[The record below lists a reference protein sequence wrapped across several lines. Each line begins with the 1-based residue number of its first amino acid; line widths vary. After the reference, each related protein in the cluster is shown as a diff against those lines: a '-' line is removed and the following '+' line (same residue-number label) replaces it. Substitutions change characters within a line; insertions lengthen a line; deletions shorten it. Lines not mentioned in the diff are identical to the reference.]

1 MELDAF
7 RAFCVRQQTL
17 YVYGTGGF
25 GRMVMAYLDEQGI
38 AVAGFVETKKKVVT
52 VMEKPV
58 WELQELPQKDC
69 GFVLGVGKRYAEEI
83 VQNLNQAG
91 FSIFFPVSSSLM
103 KQVQMAT
110 EYKKELPIQN
120 NYINVLVYHRI
131 IDKISDPWD
140 IAVSPAHFEEHIRF
154 IQEHYAIV
162 RFEDDW
168 SKVHEKSVAITFDD
182 GYVDNYR
189 VALPIL
195 EKYHVPATF
204 FISTGNIDTGREFWW
219 DYLARIFINAT
230 MSLEN
235 LTLGKEIISSQGTTI
250 QNMRNAH
257 KIIKSLSFDE
267 REKVLYKW
275 EHSLRAK
282 ANTDKDSRTVNY
294 EELKRMSNS
303 AYATIGSHTVS
314 HPALAGMPQRL
325 QRWEIEESKTA
336 IEKIIGDRIE
346 IFSYP
351 FGGRPDFSDE
361 TVHILKDCGYKK
373 AAVNWRGIAGK
384 DTDKY
389 RIPRNK
395 VWDGGAGE
403 LERQIRGAW
412 IMFSDT

>member
-7 RAFCVRQQTL
+7 RAFCMRQQTL

-38 AVAGFVETKKKVVT
+38 AVAGFVETKKKAAT

-58 WELQELPQKDC
+58 WGLQELPQKDC
-69 GFVLGVGKRYAEEI
+69 GFVLGVGTRYADEI

-103 KQVQMAT
+103 KQVQMVT
-110 EYKKELPIQN
+110 EYKKEVPIQKN
-120 NYINVLVYHRI
+120 FINVLVYHRI
-131 IDKISDPWD
+131 IDNISDSWD

-168 SKVHEKSVAITFDD
+168 SKVHEKAVVITFDD

-204 FISTGNIDTGREFWW
+204 FISTGNIGTEREFWW
-219 DYLARIFINAT
+219 DYLARIFMNAT
-230 MSLEN
+230 VPIGN
-235 LTLGKEIISSQGTTI
+235 LPLGKEIISMQGTAT
-250 QNMRNAH
+250 QNMQNAH
-257 KIIKSLSFDE
+257 KIIKSLPLDE
-267 REKVLYKW
+267 RENVLQKW
-275 EHSLRAK
+275 DHSLRPK
-282 ANTDKDSRTVNY
+282 ANLDKDRRTMNH
-294 EELKRMSNS
+294 EELKRMANS
-303 AYATIGSHTVS
+303 AYVTIGGHTVS
-314 HPALAGMPQRL
+314 HPTLSGMTPVFQK
-325 QRWEIEESKTA
+325 WEIEESKIA
-336 IEKIIGDRIE
+336 IEKIIGDKIE
-346 IFSYP
+346 VFSYP
-351 FGGRPDFSDE
+351 FGGRPDFSNE
-361 TVHILKDCGYKK
+361 TVRILKDCGYKK

-395 VWDGGAGE
+395 VWDGGMKDF
-403 LERQIRGAW
+403 ERQIRGSW
-412 IMFSDT
+412 VMFGDV